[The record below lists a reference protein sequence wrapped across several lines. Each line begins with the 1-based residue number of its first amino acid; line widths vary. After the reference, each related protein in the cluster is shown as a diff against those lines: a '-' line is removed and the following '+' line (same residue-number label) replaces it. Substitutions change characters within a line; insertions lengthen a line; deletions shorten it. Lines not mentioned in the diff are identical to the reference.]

1 MDIGEQRK
9 AWQDRRQFLLTA
21 VRFLQLGHKPRHI
34 RKALHLSGRQFR
46 KAEQHA
52 AKSRRLARDIID
64 GLKDP
69 NNYVAVDPS
78 QCLPSS

>member
-1 MDIGEQRK
+1 MDTQEQRR
-9 AWQDRRQFLLTA
+9 AALDRRQFLLTA
-21 VRFLQLGHKPRHI
+21 SRFLQLGHKPRHI
-34 RKALHLSGRQFR
+34 RKALYLSARQFR

-52 AKSRRLARDIID
+52 AKMRRLTRDVID

-69 NNYVAVDPS
+69 SNYLDPS